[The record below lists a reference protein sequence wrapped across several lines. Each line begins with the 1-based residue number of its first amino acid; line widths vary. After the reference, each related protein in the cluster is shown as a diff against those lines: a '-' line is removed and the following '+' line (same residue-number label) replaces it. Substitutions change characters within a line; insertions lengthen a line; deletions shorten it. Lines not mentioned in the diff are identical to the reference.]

1 MKVVSVIGT
10 RPQFI
15 KAAAVSRRLRER
27 SDVREVLIHTG
38 QHYDDNMS
46 PIFFR
51 ELAMPAPDYNL
62 GIGSQPHGAQT
73 GHMLAALEDVLLKER
88 PDWVLVYGDTNSTLA
103 GALAAAK
110 LRLPLAHVEAGLRS
124 YDRRMPEEINRVL
137 TDHASDLLFA
147 PTEGAVGNLK
157 REGIEGDAVRLV
169 GDVMYDAALFHGD
182 SGSREDCPLQRFGL
196 RPGAYIL
203 ATIHR
208 AENTDDEGRLTG
220 IFNALASV
228 AAELPVLVPLHPRTR
243 AALDHANSLWD
254 RPKDLIL
261 ADPLGYLD
269 MIRLEQDARLIVTD
283 SGGVQ
288 KEAFF
293 FRVPCLTLRDR
304 TEWTELVDLGW
315 NRLVPPDGAGRIGDA
330 IRASLMDESRAGR
343 DDVSADLYG
352 GGRAA
357 ARIVNILRGSQS

>member
-10 RPQFI
+10 RPQFV

-27 SDVREVLIHTG
+27 SDVREVLTHTG

-147 PTEGAVGNLK
+147 PTEGAVDNLK
-157 REGIEGDAVRLV
+157 REGIEDDPVPLVGGVVYDAVQFY
-169 GDVMYDAALFHGD
+169 GEAA
-182 SGSREDCPLQRFGL
+182 SRGIWLLSRIGL
-196 RPGAYIL
+196 RPGEYVL
-203 ATIHR
+203 ATIDR
-208 AENTDDEGRLTG
+208 AENTSDEGRLANIIDVLATG
-220 IFNALASV
+220 AAS
-228 AAELPVLVPLHPRTR
+228 R
-243 AALDHANSLWD
+243 
-254 RPKDLIL
+254 
-261 ADPLGYLD
+261 
-269 MIRLEQDARLIVTD
+269 
-283 SGGVQ
+283 
-288 KEAFF
+288 
-293 FRVPCLTLRDR
+293 FRKKHIP
-304 TEWTELVDLGW
+304 
-315 NRLVPPDGAGRIGDA
+315 
-330 IRASLMDESRAGR
+330 AS
-343 DDVSADLYG
+343 
-352 GGRAA
+352 
-357 ARIVNILRGSQS
+357 